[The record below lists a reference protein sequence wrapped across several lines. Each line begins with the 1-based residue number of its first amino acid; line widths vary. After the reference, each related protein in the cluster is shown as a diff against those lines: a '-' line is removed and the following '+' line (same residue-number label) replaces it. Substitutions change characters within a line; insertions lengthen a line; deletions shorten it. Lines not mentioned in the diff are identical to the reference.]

1 MTKKLNGTTRWII
14 VGLSILTLAFN
25 SGVLYNDVKHL
36 KTDVTEI
43 KKDLRGLREYIMF
56 EGASIESHSNE
67 KDINYSNSFLRLP
80 QRQPHQSQTDPRLQ
94 DKPYKES
101 RVQTLRNEK
110 TVGARPATTL

>member
-1 MTKKLNGTTRWII
+1 MAKKLNGTAKWII

-67 KDINYSNSFLRLP
+67 KDINYSNSFLRLL
-80 QRQPHQSQTDPRLQ
+80 RQPHQSQTDPRLQ
-94 DKPYKES
+94 DRPYKES
-101 RVQTLRNEK
+101 RVQTLRNERD
-110 TVGARPATTL
+110 VGAEAATKL